1 MKFAIYILLIIKFI
15 PSIYGQYNYEFTHD
29 ETVYKYGYDILN
41 KQQKQIIDS
50 LKVVKK
56 ISRTYATDKTN
67 KIERRPTCEEV
78 NKFNKSGQ
86 LIFSSK
92 IDKEDTYVTKL
103 YNYNNEGLLATEV
116 IKVKRNLNKGK
127 FEKAKGKLFF
137 NVDEIIANINNK
149 IGFIGYPDK
158 IEYKYDSIGRK
169 LLEERFKGK
178 EHARVKYAYKDN
190 FMNIYVLTTLGE
202 SVRTLV
208 KSESNLKTTIRILDK
223 GLQNIQ
229 SIEKFDED
237 ICVDKKSYSS
247 SKLLIHQITKLDIQ
261 KRIICSEYRTYNKFI
276 EEGVSSN
283 VLKSNYNSF
292 GQLVSQIESHKVS
305 ELSDSLINTKSKFYK
320 YYKNGLIKQIDFFYN
335 NKIHNIVKY
344 NYRF

>member
-1 MKFAIYILLIIKFI
+1 MKFIIYILLIINFI
-15 PSIYGQYNYEFTHD
+15 PNIYGQSNYEFAHD

-56 ISRTYATDKTN
+56 TSRIYAIDQTS
-67 KIERRPTCEEV
+67 KIEHRLTCKEV
-78 NKFNKSGQ
+78 NKFNESGQ
-86 LIFSSK
+86 LIFASK
-92 IDKEDTYVTKL
+92 IDSEDTYVTKL
-103 YNYNNEGLLATEV
+103 YNYNNEALLATEV
-116 IKVKRNLNKGK
+116 IEIKRNLNKGK
-127 FEKAKGKLFF
+127 FEKAKGNLFF
-137 NVDEIIANINNK
+137 RVDKIIANINNK

-169 LLEERFKGK
+169 LLEERFKDK
-178 EHARVKYAYKDN
+178 EHARIKYAYKDN
-190 FMNIYVLTTLGE
+190 FTNIYVLTTLGE

-223 GLQNIQ
+223 GLKNIQ
-229 SIEKFDED
+229 SIERFDGD

-261 KRIICSEYRTYNKFI
+261 KRIIYSEYRTYNKFI
-276 EEGVSSN
+276 KEEVSLN

-305 ELSDSLINTKSKFYK
+305 ELSDSFINTKSKFYK
-320 YYKNGLIKQIDFFYN
+320 YYKNGLIKQIDFFN
-335 NKIHNIVKY
+335 NDRIHNIVKY
-344 NYRF
+344 NYQF